1 MSQVGVSRRKAIE
14 QAKLVLSRLLR
25 NPKSRAGLIAA
36 VRSEYVS
43 RNFVYG
49 WLTEECRSGRVTVL
63 KTGHAL
69 MYQLTSCVP
78 REAPRESSFPAW
90 LDPRSLP
97 LSDARRVFLDG
108 REVNPD
114 NPQREEDPEEE
125 EI

>member
-1 MSQVGVSRRKAIE
+1 MSARRRQAIE

-25 NPKSRAGLIAA
+25 NPKSRTGLIAA

-49 WLTEECRSGRVTVL
+49 WLTEECRAGRVTVL
-63 KTGHAL
+63 KAGHQL
-69 MYQLTSCVP
+69 MYQLTSCIP
-78 REAPRESSFPAW
+78 REAPAESTYPQW
-90 LDPRSLP
+90 LDPRALP
-97 LSDARRVFLDG
+97 LSDVRRVFLDG

-114 NPQREEDPEEE
+114 DPQREEQEE